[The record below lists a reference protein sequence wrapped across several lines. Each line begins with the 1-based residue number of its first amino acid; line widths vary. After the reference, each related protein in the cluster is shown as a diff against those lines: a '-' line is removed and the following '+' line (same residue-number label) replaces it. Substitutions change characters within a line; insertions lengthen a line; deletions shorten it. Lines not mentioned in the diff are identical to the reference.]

1 MNKHLRTLRIVVA
14 TLIFVVITCGFLN
27 MSGGNALSQAL
38 LRTQFVPALVSV
50 FTGSAL
56 AFIILM
62 LLTLLFGRV
71 YCSFLCPLGIF
82 QDIIYRIS
90 KFARKRA
97 NGGKKHREVYR
108 KPHNILRYTI
118 LALSGISFAALFT
131 YPVAL
136 LDPYSNYGRI
146 ATHIFGTVETFI
158 TNMLS
163 GVMPD
168 YFFTQKYVSIGSV
181 AFIYSL
187 VFFFVV
193 VVFSA
198 ARGRLYCNTICPV
211 GSFLGLVGGI
221 SLFKPVLDKE
231 KCVKCGLCAGSC
243 KSNCINL
250 ETKEIDATRCVAC
263 YNWLTSC
270 KRGGVKLVPVW
281 FNNKHKSSYKR
292 DIESK
297 ERRAAL
303 VAMGGFAAA
312 VAARGLM
319 FPKSLNAV
327 NRNSISDNKPVM
339 PPGAGNLTAFKE
351 MPLTVITDAYSTECE
366 IRNTPKSMEILSYNG
381 DFDTSFTNK
390 VVLESIGVSVDC
402 VLAVWCSDLRYT
414 FSSKDDKCVVS
425 GTYLAT
431 IVYRDSENQYGVI
444 QKPVDFD
451 CSVKMNNKCER
462 IVCHG
467 SAQIS
472 SCSCAVTGDSRLE
485 LKTELIL
492 SGMVLSSSIHK
503 YIGTIEKS
511 GENNKKEKSCALT
524 IYYCDKGENV
534 WNIAKKYS
542 TTIDAIMQEN
552 NMDCDVTEK
561 PGMMLIPGV

>member
-14 TLIFVVITCGFLN
+14 TLIFITITCGFLN
-27 MSGGNALSQAL
+27 MSGGNPLSQSL

-118 LALSGISFAALFT
+118 LVLSGISFAALFT

-146 ATHIFGTVETFI
+146 ATHVFGTVETFI

-263 YNWLTSC
+263 YDCIVSC
-270 KRGGVKLVPVW
+270 KRGGVKLVPTW
-281 FNNKHKSSYKR
+281 FRKRKSDEPYHR
-292 DIESK
+292 NIESV
-297 ERRAAL
+297 ERRNAL
-303 VAMGGFAAA
+303 IAMGGFA
-312 VAARGLM
+312 VAAGA
-319 FPKSLNAV
+319 KY
-327 NRNSISDNKPVM
+327 IGNKVGAKDIADEKGAIM
-339 PPGAGNLTAFKE
+339 PPGARNLQAFKDSCTACHACVAACPNNIIKPAFFE
-351 MPLTVITDAYSTECE
+351 YGADGIMLPTLKYDRKYCSYNCNTCSQTCPHGALEHISLEVKQKTQIALAKYDPTTCVVVTDGVKCGACSRSCPAGAIQMKENPVTPGQFLPSIDNSLCIGCGACEYSCPAMPKAIIVAGKTKQTVI
-366 IRNTPKSMEILSYNG
+366 K
-381 DFDTSFTNK
+381 
-390 VVLESIGVSVDC
+390 
-402 VLAVWCSDLRYT
+402 
-414 FSSKDDKCVVS
+414 
-425 GTYLAT
+425 
-431 IVYRDSENQYGVI
+431 
-444 QKPVDFD
+444 
-451 CSVKMNNKCER
+451 
-462 IVCHG
+462 
-467 SAQIS
+467 
-472 SCSCAVTGDSRLE
+472 
-485 LKTELIL
+485 
-492 SGMVLSSSIHK
+492 
-503 YIGTIEKS
+503 
-511 GENNKKEKSCALT
+511 
-524 IYYCDKGENV
+524 
-534 WNIAKKYS
+534 
-542 TTIDAIMQEN
+542 
-552 NMDCDVTEK
+552 
-561 PGMMLIPGV
+561 